1 MRKQYTPEMK
11 AQLVLEILKEEK
23 SISELASE
31 HNIHPNQL
39 GRWKK
44 EALDNFHNLFTDG
57 SKDTKKMKTEYETKI
72 NDLYSEVGRL
82 MTQLNWLKK
91 KSGIKIE

>member
-11 AQLVLEILKEEK
+11 AQIVLEILKEEK

-31 HNIHPNQL
+31 HDMHPNQL
-39 GRWKK
+39 SRWKR
-44 EALDNFHNLFTDG
+44 EALDNFHQLFTDG

-72 NDLYSEVGRL
+72 NELYSEVGRL
-82 MTQLNWLKK
+82 TTQVNWLKK
-91 KSGIKIE
+91 KSGIRVE

>member
-11 AQLVLEILKEEK
+11 AQIVLEILKEEK

-31 HNIHPNQL
+31 HNMHPNQFS
-39 GRWKK
+39 RWKR
-44 EALDNFHNLFTDG
+44 EALDNFHQLFTDG

-72 NDLYSEVGRL
+72 NELYTEVGRL
-82 MTQLNWLKK
+82 TTQVNWLKK
-91 KSGIKIE
+91 KSGIKVE